1 MKKILALILVGIM
14 IASFVGCEKSNN
26 TTNNSESN
34 KLEGVNAPI
43 DILNAIW
50 SSYSDEEKFPIMG
63 GDFNVDNLVDGA
75 PGVFD
80 ITDDNALGAQ
90 LVCNMQAAELIES
103 AASFT
108 HSMNSNIF
116 TGAAYRL
123 KKADD
128 SHKFA
133 SLMLDSIKNN
143 AWICGSPDMVM
154 IAELADGYV
163 VVSFG
168 QDGDGKIFTT
178 FKDKLKKIY
187 NFADIK
193 VDSIQ

>member
-1 MKKILALILVGIM
+1 MKKVLALILVGIM

-26 TTNNSESN
+26 TTDNSESN

-43 DILNAIW
+43 DILNAVW

-80 ITDDNALGAQ
+80 ITDKNALGAQ
-90 LVCNMQAAELIES
+90 LVCGEEAAKMVEC

-128 SHKFA
+128 SDKF
-133 SLMLDSIKNN
+133 STLMLDSLKNN
-143 AWICGSPDMVM
+143 TWICGSPDKVMV
-154 IAELADGYV
+154 AELTDGYV

-168 QDGDGKIFTT
+168 QDGDGEIFTT